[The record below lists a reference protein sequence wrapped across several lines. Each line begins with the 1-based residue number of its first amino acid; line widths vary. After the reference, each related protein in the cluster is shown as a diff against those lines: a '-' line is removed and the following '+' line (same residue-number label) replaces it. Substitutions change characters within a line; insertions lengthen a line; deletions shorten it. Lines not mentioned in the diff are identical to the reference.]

1 MENVFFEGKVIW
13 STVDA
18 NMHLRHSA
26 YADFAAQA
34 RLEILISSGFNA
46 DVLEQLHIGPI
57 LFREELIYMREV
69 RPNDTIKIT
78 CALTKVRKDGSRWSF
93 RQEMFRSDGVQAAQI
108 NVDGAWID
116 TVKRKLVGLP
126 DEWASKFMEIPKSP
140 DFVLEEIPVK
150 KVETQNSTNKPMTAL
165 EEKFEEA
172 KKRVMELTAKP
183 SNEKML
189 ELYALNKQATIGDI
203 NAEKPAMFDFVA
215 AAKYNAW
222 NAKKGMSKEDA
233 QQKYIDFVESLFQKA

>member
-1 MENVFFEGKVIW
+1 MENIFYEGKVIW
-13 STVDA
+13 SMVDA

-34 RLEILISSGFNA
+34 RLEILHSTGFNA
-46 DVLEQLHIGPI
+46 DILEKLHVGPI

-69 RPNDTIKIT
+69 RPNDTIRIT
-78 CALTKVRKDGSRWSF
+78 CALTKARKDGSRWSF
-93 RQEMFRSDGVQAAQI
+93 KQEMFRSDGIQAALI

-116 TVKRKLVGLP
+116 TIKRKLVGLP
-126 DEWASKFMEIPKSP
+126 EEWATKFLHIPKSA
-140 DFVLEEIPVK
+140 DFILEEVPVK
-150 KVETQNSTNKPMTAL
+150 KVETVIANKNMTPL
-165 EEKFEEA
+165 EEKFETA
-172 KKRVMELTAKP
+172 KKRVMELTEKP

-203 NAEKPAMFDFVA
+203 NADKPAMFDFVA

-233 QQKYIDFVESLFQKA
+233 QQKYIDFVEGLFQKA

>member
-1 MENVFFEGKVIW
+1 MENIFYEGKVIW
-13 STVDA
+13 SMVDA

-34 RLEILISSGFNA
+34 RLEILHSTGFNA
-46 DVLEQLHIGPI
+46 DLLEKLHVGPI

-69 RPNDTIKIT
+69 RPNDTIRIT
-78 CALTKVRKDGSRWSF
+78 CALTKARKDGSRWSF
-93 RQEMFRSDGVQAAQI
+93 TQAMFRSDGIQAAQI

-116 TVKRKLVGLP
+116 TIKRKLVGLP
-126 DEWASKFMEIPKSP
+126 EEWASKFLDIPKSD
-140 DFVLEEIPVK
+140 DFVLEPIPVK
-150 KVETQNSTNKPMTAL
+150 KTETIVTNKTMTPL
-165 EEKFEEA
+165 EEKFEA
-172 KKRVMELTAKP
+172 SKKRVMELTEKP

-233 QQKYIDFVESLFQKA
+233 QQKYIDFVEGLFQKA

>member
-1 MENVFFEGKVIW
+1 MKNVFYEGKVLW
-13 STVDA
+13 SQVDA

-34 RLEILISSGFNA
+34 RLEILGSLGFNA
-46 DVLEQLHIGPI
+46 DLLEQLHVGPI

-69 RPNDTIKIT
+69 RPNDTIKMT
-78 CALTKVRKDGSRWSF
+78 CALTKCRKDGSRWSF
-93 RQEMFRSDGVQAAQI
+93 RQEMYRGDGIQAALI

-116 TVKRKLVGLP
+116 TIKRKLVGLP
-126 DEWASKFMEIPKSP
+126 EEWASKFLDIPKSD
-140 DFVLEEIPVK
+140 DFVLEPIPIK
-150 KVETQNSTNKPMTAL
+150 KAEPIIINKNMTPL
-165 EEKFEEA
+165 EEKFEAA
-172 KKRVMELTAKP
+172 KKRVLELTEKP

-203 NAEKPAMFDFVA
+203 NADKPAMFDFVA

-222 NAKKGMSKEDA
+222 NAKKGIGKEDA
-233 QQKYIDFVESLFQKA
+233 QQKYIDFVEGLFQKA